1 MRDADPR
8 RLRRAV
14 AQLAMC
20 TDEDVEWIMGTLA
33 PVQRERLAALVED
46 EAAVPLPVD
55 GANRRMEAFLHGVDA
70 PLASRFRLAMESEGG
85 DGRLTARTRAVLA
98 AAARDVV
105 AQLPLPP
112 GPIAKQRGV
121 RGFLARLRG
130 GARR

>member
-1 MRDADPR
+1 MRDDDPR

-33 PVQRERLAALVED
+33 PAQRERLAALVEAD
-46 EAAVPLPVD
+46 AVALPVD
-55 GANRRMEAFLHGVDA
+55 DVDRRTEAFLGSVDA
-70 PLASRFRLAMESEGG
+70 PFASRLRLAMGKEGG
-85 DGRLTARTRAVLA
+85 DGRLTARTREVLA

-105 AQLPLPP
+105 AQVPLPAR
-112 GPIAKQRGV
+112 PIVLQRGV

-130 GARR
+130 AVQ